1 MDTGFYDYYVAR
13 YRHRYRQKF
22 CEEVL
27 YWSAG
32 TGQQH
37 AFLTPNLIYCYISA
51 TILRVDV

>member
-13 YRHRYRQKF
+13 YRHRYRQKV